1 MEAYIFLITLFVVL
15 ISNSIQ
21 TYKIYIKKT
30 SQGISFDAYYLTLIA
45 VSIMAI
51 STNDLSIR
59 VIAITEFIMTVIT
72 LYFLFYYND
81 GYVFKLTKTFFVSL
95 FFSFIMI
102 FGVAQSI
109 TSYKNKGKS
118 NVSISAYL
126 LWGFLNCLLLYQS
139 NDWYI
144 QTSLTITNILYLY
157 IIFKSF
163 TSNRN

>member
-1 MEAYIFLITLFVVL
+1 MEAYIFFITLSVVL
-15 ISNSIQ
+15 VSNSIQ

-30 SQGISFDAYYLTLIA
+30 SQGISFDAYYLSLIA

-51 STNDLSIR
+51 STNDLSVR
-59 VIAITEFIMTVIT
+59 VIAIAEFIMTAVT
-72 LYFLFYYND
+72 LYFLFYYRD
-81 GYVFKLTKTFFVSL
+81 GYVFKLTKTFFISL
-95 FFSFIMI
+95 CFSLIMI

-126 LWGFLNCLLLYQS
+126 LWGFLNFLLLYQS

-144 QTSLTITNILYLY
+144 QASLTVTNILYLY
-157 IIFKSF
+157 IIVKSF